1 MKKKFFLGLF
11 LFVLGF
17 PACQSN
23 RNLNTTVIKASSMV
37 CGSCAKTI
45 EKAVTAVDGVSGAQV
60 DLKSKT
66 VEVKYDPA
74 KTSVGSIED
83 AITNAGYDANDK
95 KRNPEAY
102 DKLEKCCK
110 IDG

>member
-1 MKKKFFLGLF
+1 MKKTLFLGVLIVLF
-11 LFVLGF
+11 AFS
-17 PACQSN
+17 ACQSN
-23 RNLNTTVIKASSMV
+23 KNVNTTVVKASSMV
-37 CGSCAKTI
+37 CGSCAKKI
-45 EKAVTAVDGVSGAQV
+45 EKAVTALDGVTGAQV

-66 VEVKYDPA
+66 VEVKYDPT
-74 KTSVGSIED
+74 KTTVGSIED

-95 KRNPEAY
+95 KRNPDAY

>member
-1 MKKKFFLGLF
+1 MKKTFLLGFFLLIVAF
-11 LFVLGF
+11 A
-17 PACQSN
+17 ACRSN
-23 RNLNTTVIKASSMV
+23 RNLDTTVIKASSMV
-37 CGSCAKTI
+37 CGSCAKKI

-66 VEVKYDPA
+66 VEVKYDPS
-74 KTSVGSIED
+74 KTSVGSIEN